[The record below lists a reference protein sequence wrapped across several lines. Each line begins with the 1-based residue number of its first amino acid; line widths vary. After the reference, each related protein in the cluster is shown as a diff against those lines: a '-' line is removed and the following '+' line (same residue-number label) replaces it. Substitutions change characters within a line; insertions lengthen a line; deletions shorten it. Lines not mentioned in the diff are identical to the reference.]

1 MVPWPR
7 GTGGPRT
14 QREVL
19 ENALSYIRFL
29 QRTLSSVRGGAAP
42 PADPADPS
50 GGDPAVTQRLVPYED
65 EDPPK
70 ATNPWLG
77 PTGPYWDE
85 LGRAGGVPVSPPP
98 GRLGPLGLSPSLV
111 ASPPPPGPPDDV
123 IRDLFSDIYGSLK
136 APAVAAPEPG
146 GGSSGTP
153 LGTSRGQ
160 RRGQKGRGGQGTQGT
175 QGTRGHP
182 PRAKKKCVNGF
193 IMFCR
198 INRKPYI
205 SAHPGVA
212 STAAT
217 RELAQLWR
225 SLRPDQRRPY
235 CARARRFSRLH
246 DRVLRPD
253 SGDND
258 GDNDGDKDSD
268 TDPPAPLQL
277 LLDARGGGDAQG
289 HPLLSPAP

>member
-123 IRDLFSDIYGSLK
+123 IRG
-136 APAVAAPEPG
+136 PR
-146 GGSSGTP
+146 GGSA
-153 LGTSRGQ
+153 RA
-160 RRGQKGRGGQGTQGT
+160 RGGQLGDPVGDIAGTAQGPEGPGGAGDPGDPGDT
-175 QGTRGHP
+175 GPPPPCQEEMRERLHHVLPHQPQTLHQRTPGRGVHGGH
-182 PRAKKKCVNGF
+182 AG
-193 IMFCR
+193 
-198 INRKPYI
+198 
-205 SAHPGVA
+205 AG
-212 STAAT
+212 AA
-217 RELAQLWR
+217 LAQPPARPAPPL
-225 SLRPDQRRPY
+225 LRPRP
-235 CARARRFSRLH
+235 ALQ
-246 DRVLRPD
+246 
-253 SGDND
+253 
-258 GDNDGDKDSD
+258 
-268 TDPPAPLQL
+268 PPARPG
-277 LLDARGGGDAQG
+277 A
-289 HPLLSPAP
+289 APGQR